1 MSVDVEVLAP
11 LALVE
16 RDGGVTFEVR
26 VQPRATRA
34 ARGGAALVGLHDAAL
49 KVALTAPPVDGA
61 ANAALIAFIA
71 EVLGVPKRRVQI
83 VRGDK
88 SRQKVVR
95 VADITQS
102 DVRAAL
108 ALALQAP

>member
-1 MSVDVEVLAP
+1 MAALAG
-11 LALVE
+11 LSIVE

-26 VQPRATRA
+26 VQPRASRA
-34 ARGGAALVGLHDAAL
+34 AFVGLHEASV

-61 ANAALIAFIA
+61 ANAALIELVA

-95 VADITQS
+95 VAEMTS
-102 DVRAAL
+102 TVARAAL
-108 ALALQAP
+108 ARALVST

>member
-1 MSVDVEVLAP
+1 MSVGVD
-11 LALVE
+11 ALSALGIVE

-26 VQPRATRA
+26 VQPRASRA
-34 ARGGAALVGLHDAAL
+34 AFVGLHEASL

-61 ANAALIAFIA
+61 ANAALVAFVA
-71 EVLGVPKRRVQI
+71 ETLGVPKRRVQI

-95 VADITQS
+95 VEDTTSSA
-102 DVRAAL
+102 VRAAL
-108 ALALQAP
+108 ARAFVGT